1 MNYNFP
7 SRPRKIA
14 HKGKK
19 LSLKNKKIRFKG
31 NFLARR
37 GIYFDCLLNLKIYM

>member
-31 NFLARR
+31 NFPARCANYR
-37 GIYFDCLLNLKIYM
+37 LLIL